1 MAQWSR
7 MQEVANSFDS
17 ASGFELQPNESGGLT
32 LTLWGDLGL
41 GWLGRLANALSRR
54 GISIESVD
62 AIRRADG
69 SWFGALR
76 LAIVLA
82 TIAPTELDYF
92 SLCSEGRDD
101 TIALREPRL
110 ERFQIERTAAG
121 ALELRLQAADE
132 VGFLASVLDR
142 CEFLGLFPERLKVTT
157 QEGMIND
164 VLWLR
169 GVAGNAPSSE
179 AERALRAQF
188 TRLMGVA

>member
-7 MQEVANSFDS
+7 MQEVASSVDS

-69 SWFGALR
+69 SWFGALQ

-101 TIALREPRL
+101 TIALREPRI

-121 ALELRLQAADE
+121 ALELRLNGADE

-157 QEGMIND
+157 QEGTIND

-188 TRLMGVA
+188 ARLMGVA